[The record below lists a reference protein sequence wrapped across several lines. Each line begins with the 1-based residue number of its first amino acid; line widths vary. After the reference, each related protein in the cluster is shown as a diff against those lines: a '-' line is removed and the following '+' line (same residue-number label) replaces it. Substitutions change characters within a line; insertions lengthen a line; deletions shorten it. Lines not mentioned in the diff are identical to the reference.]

1 MKELDE
7 EVKSQVKAALERG
20 DIDQI
25 HSILDT
31 LEEIDHPELVKV
43 EFTRTQLKD
52 LEFVRQNLK
61 QPNIATVLRLMV
73 DGFMPGYKK
82 AHHEANKARA

>member
-1 MKELDE
+1 MTELNE
-7 EVKSQVKAALERG
+7 EVKSQVKAALDRG

-82 AHHEANKARA
+82 AYQEANKARA

>member
-1 MKELDE
+1 MTELDE
-7 EVKSQVKAALERG
+7 EVKNQVKAALDRG

-82 AHHEANKARA
+82 AHSEANKARA

>member
-1 MKELDE
+1 MTELDE
-7 EVKSQVKAALERG
+7 EVKSQVKAALDRG

>member
-7 EVKSQVKAALERG
+7 EVKSQVKAALDRG

-73 DGFMPGYKK
+73 DGFIPGYKK

>member
-1 MKELDE
+1 MTELDE
-7 EVKSQVKAALERG
+7 DVKDQVKAALDRG

-82 AHHEANKARA
+82 AHQEANKARA

>member
-1 MKELDE
+1 MTELDE
-7 EVKSQVKAALERG
+7 EVKSQVKAALDRG

-25 HSILDT
+25 HSILDA
-31 LEEIDHPELVKV
+31 LEELDHPELVKV

>member
-1 MKELDE
+1 MTELDE
-7 EVKSQVKAALERG
+7 EVKSQVKASLDRG

-25 HSILDT
+25 HSILDA

-73 DGFMPGYKK
+73 DGFIPGYKK
-82 AHHEANKARA
+82 AHQEANKARA

>member
-1 MKELDE
+1 MTELDE
-7 EVKSQVKAALERG
+7 EVKSQVKAALDRG

-82 AHHEANKARA
+82 THHEANKARA

>member
-1 MKELDE
+1 MTELDE
-7 EVKSQVKAALERG
+7 EVKNQVKAALDRG

>member
-1 MKELDE
+1 MTELDE
-7 EVKSQVKAALERG
+7 DVKDQVKAALDRG

>member
-1 MKELDE
+1 MTELDE

>member
-1 MKELDE
+1 MDE
-7 EVKSQVKAALERG
+7 EVKSQVKAALDRG

>member
-7 EVKSQVKAALERG
+7 EVKSQVKAALDRG